1 MWYRPPLKCLGEDI
15 MNYVFYKG
23 YTVYED
29 GTIIDVFG
37 NPAQVIFEKR
47 DGYYSVKITE
57 AFGTKI

>member
-1 MWYRPPLKCLGEDI
+1 